1 MVGAR
6 QTLRTHAE
14 ESAEFGNQ
22 AVALFVYRPDTGEIE
37 FPIMHT

>member
-1 MVGAR
+1 MAVHDKGAYTCR
-6 QTLRTHAE
+6 